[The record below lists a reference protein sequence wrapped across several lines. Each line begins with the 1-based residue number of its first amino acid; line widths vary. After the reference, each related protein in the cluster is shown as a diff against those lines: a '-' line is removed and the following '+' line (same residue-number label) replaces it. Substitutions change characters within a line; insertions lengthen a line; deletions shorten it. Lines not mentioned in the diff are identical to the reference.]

1 MDEGGLW
8 KWSISPCGSSVR
20 RTWGSFTGDPEGYER
35 KALEAGI
42 SLHRSPAGEHG
53 RHLIY
58 QGLCKMNE
66 GGHWKW
72 SISLC
77 GSSMRNLEEG
87 SFTGDPEG
95 YANKVLEI
103 GVCFHKG
110 PILGNMERVCF
121 RGLLRD
127 RWRALKKDHLLLI

>member
-1 MDEGGLW
+1 
-8 KWSISPCGSSVR
+8 VR
-20 RTWGSFTGDPEGYER
+20 RTWGSFNGDPEGYER
-35 KALEAGI
+35 KAREAGI
-42 SLHRSPAGEHG
+42 SLHRSPAGEPG

-77 GSSMRNLEEG
+77 GSSMRGTWRRAPLLG
-87 SFTGDPEG
+87 TLSMLS
-95 YANKVLEI
+95 KVLEI

-110 PILGNMERVCF
+110 PILGNMEGACF
-121 RGLLRD
+121 RGLLKD
-127 RWRALKKDHLLLI
+127 SWRALEKDHLLLI